1 MLAIR
6 NGKGQ
11 RARLAALGAY
21 APERVMTNAELERMV
36 ETSDDWIVSRTGIR
50 ERRIAAPDQAASDL
64 AALAAE
70 ATLERAG
77 VPAEQVDVL
86 IVMTASPDYIFPAT
100 ATVTADRIGARNA
113 AAYDL
118 MAGCTGFLYG
128 LAQACALV
136 ESGLAGTVLLVGTE
150 ALSRHVNWTDRGTC
164 VLFGDGAGAA
174 LVVADD
180 EEAVTGFMGFDLGA
194 DGSGAC
200 DLLIPAGGSRRPVG
214 PGVDPGEAK
223 ISMNGREVFK
233 FATRTF
239 IDSVT
244 RLLERLEM
252 GIDEIDLVVP
262 HQANQRIIEY
272 GIERLGIDPG
282 RVFGNL
288 ERYGNTSAASIP
300 LALVEARDSDRLH
313 AGDLLLLTA
322 FGAGLTWG
330 TTVVR
335 YEPAETA

>member
-6 NGKGQ
+6 NGKGR

-21 APERVMTNAELERMV
+21 APERVMTNAEIESMV
-36 ETSDDWIVSRTGIR
+36 DTSDEWIVSRTGIR

-70 ATLERAG
+70 AALARAG
-77 VPAEQVDVL
+77 ASAADVDVL

-100 ATVTADRIGARNA
+100 ATVAAERIGAVNA

-128 LAQACALV
+128 MAQACALV
-136 ESGLAGTVLLVGTE
+136 ESGLAGSVLLVGSE
-150 ALSRHVNWTDRGTC
+150 ALSRHVDWTDRTTC

-180 EEAVTGFMGFDLGA
+180 EEAVTGFLGFDLGA

-200 DLLIPAGGSRRPVG
+200 DLLVPAGGSRRPLG
-214 PGVDPGEAK
+214 PGVDPSEAK
-223 ISMNGREVFK
+223 IEMNGREVFR
-233 FATRTF
+233 FATRRF
-239 IDSVT
+239 VDSVT
-244 RLLERLEM
+244 RLLERLELS
-252 GIDEIDLVVP
+252 IDEIDLLVP

-272 GIERLGIDPG
+272 GVERLGIDSG

-313 AGDLLLLTA
+313 PGDLLLLTA

-335 YEPAETA
+335 YEPVEAA